1 MGFFGF
7 SHITALKLF
16 AILLQCFDDAQT
28 SWMVA
33 YLIEQAV
40 PLIKWT
46 TLSGEKKNVLGQKT
60 SKKWFFWVFT
70 HYCTKSFCNF
80 TAILR

>member
-1 MGFFGF
+1 MFFFGF

-46 TLSGEKKNVLGQKT
+46 TLSEEKKVLGQKT
-60 SKKWFFWVFT
+60 SKNGFFLGFHT
-70 HYCTKSFCNF
+70 LLH
-80 TAILR
+80 